1 MVLLGRFWGHNKWN
15 IAEKATVIAW
25 HSMFLTAC
33 ISETGAHDHH
43 AAVLQKSLVKI
54 LKPVHGETLVKK
66 DPLQENNTSPFV
78 MTIVC
83 QPFIYDTLSSHHLSW
98 LNYSPTHLYVNNSWN
113 TGIAKIERHTTPS
126 DICWDICQICGK
138 HGESEAI
145 TVHPIERT
153 LQTRCHRSQ
162 ACNGLHGNQ

>member
-1 MVLLGRFWGHNKWN
+1 M
-15 IAEKATVIAW
+15 IAW
-25 HSMFLTAC
+25 HSIFLTAC

-83 QPFIYDTLSSHHLSW
+83 QPFIYDLCSREFLHIHLA
-98 LNYSPTHLYVNNSWN
+98 VV
-113 TGIAKIERHTTPS
+113 
-126 DICWDICQICGK
+126 DIHFI
-138 HGESEAI
+138 I
-145 TVHPIERT
+145 TSFI
-153 LQTRCHRSQ
+153 L
-162 ACNGLHGNQ
+162 A

>member
-1 MVLLGRFWGHNKWN
+1 M
-15 IAEKATVIAW
+15 
-25 HSMFLTAC
+25 
-33 ISETGAHDHH
+33 
-43 AAVLQKSLVKI
+43 LQCCKNHWSKYLNRCMRKPWRKKI
-54 LKPVHGETLVKK
+54 LCRKTIRHHSSWRSSVNRLSTIFVHVSFC
-66 DPLQENNTSPFV
+66 TSISQSL
-78 MTIVC
+78 T
-83 QPFIYDTLSSHHLSW
+83 YTLSSHHLSW

-113 TGIAKIERHTTPS
+113 TGIAKIERHTTPC